1 MYCGD
6 LRANYDL
13 PTKLF
18 MDVGRAGEVVS
29 MDVGFEDVPQ
39 TEIVGSN
46 VLNYLVCGSRAERSG
61 RVIKV
66 EHRVD
71 YGG

>member
-1 MYCGD
+1 
-6 LRANYDL
+6 
-13 PTKLF
+13 
-18 MDVGRAGEVVS
+18 

-39 TEIVGSN
+39 TEIVGSD
-46 VLNYLVCGSRAERSG
+46 VLNHLVCGSRAKRSG